1 MTARPKYTPVQIV
14 FAIIVG
20 LSLSSIVYFSTISP
34 DSQKQRATEETVV
47 LEAEKLFFILLELP
61 DSSEIIS
68 PINENRDVGKTY
80 IYPTVNGGWQVSG
93 YFRTSQGE
101 EWNPWLMNLDENI
114 NVIELKVQSRK
125 ESFSEN
131 ISSKSNITIMPIQ

>member
-20 LSLSSIVYFSTISP
+20 LSLSSFVYFSTISP
-34 DSQKQRATEETVV
+34 DSQKQRAIEETVV

-80 IYPTVNGGWQVSG
+80 IYPSVNGGWQISG
-93 YFRTSQGE
+93 YFRRSQLEG
-101 EWNPWLMNLDENI
+101 WSPWLMNLDESI
-114 NVIELKVQSRK
+114 NVIELKVQGRK

>member
-47 LEAEKLFFILLELP
+47 LEA
-61 DSSEIIS
+61 
-68 PINENRDVGKTY
+68 
-80 IYPTVNGGWQVSG
+80 
-93 YFRTSQGE
+93 
-101 EWNPWLMNLDENI
+101 
-114 NVIELKVQSRK
+114 
-125 ESFSEN
+125 
-131 ISSKSNITIMPIQ
+131 

>member
-1 MTARPKYTPVQIV
+1 MTSRPKYTPVQIV
-14 FAIIVG
+14 FAIIIG

-34 DSQKQRATEETVV
+34 DSQKQRAIEETVA

-80 IYPTVNGGWQVSG
+80 IYPTDNGGWQVSG
-93 YFRTSQGE
+93 YFRRSQLEG
-101 EWNPWLMNLDENI
+101 WSPWLMNLDERV
-114 NVIELKVQSRK
+114 NVIKLKVQGRK

-131 ISSKSNITIMPIQ
+131 ISSKSNIIIMPIQ